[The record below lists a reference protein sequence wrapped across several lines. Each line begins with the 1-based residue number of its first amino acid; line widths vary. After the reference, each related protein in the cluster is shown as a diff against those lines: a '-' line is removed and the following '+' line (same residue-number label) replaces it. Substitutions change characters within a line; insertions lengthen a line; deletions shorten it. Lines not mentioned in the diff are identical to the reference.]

1 MEYVNFYER
10 IYNITDIKL
19 IAQKICNHYKLG
31 ELIEQKHIAIGYE
44 DFNMIINTTTGKYFV
59 KILNKSRLKSE
70 QTRLVSIIEKVVAA
84 NVRVPKIYQVNG
96 ESIFELEINSNTL
109 NIIVMDYIDGTN
121 MLLLDRDFNENEI
134 CSVAQEM
141 AKIDN
146 IDFQVEPYY
155 DEWTITNFES
165 EYNKKVNKI
174 EDEDKELVT
183 KVYEEMKN
191 LDFTKLKMSYI
202 HGDIIKSNLI
212 LDRNHQIWVIDF
224 SVLNYLPRI
233 IELAVAVFGICLTNN
248 RETTINNINLLI
260 NEYNKY
266 NKLDDY
272 EIRNLPVV
280 FNAISAMNVLQTSF
294 IKNTDETFEENEH
307 WLSEGRKGVALN
319 LSIEDINYRIN
330 KNK

>member
-10 IYNITDIKL
+10 IYNVTDIKL
-19 IAQKICNHYKLG
+19 LAEKICEQYKLG
-31 ELIEQKHIAIGYE
+31 KLIEQEHIAIGYE
-44 DFNMIINTTTGKYFV
+44 DFNMLINTNTGKYFV

-70 QTRLVSIIEKVVAA
+70 QNRLVSIIEKAVVA
-84 NVRVPKIYQVNG
+84 NVRVPKIYKVNG
-96 ESIFELEINSNTL
+96 ESIFELKINSNIL
-109 NIIVMDYIDGTN
+109 NIIVMDYIDGIN
-121 MLLLDRDFNENEI
+121 MLLLNRDFNESEI

-155 DEWTITNFES
+155 DEWTITNFET
-165 EYNKKVNKI
+165 EYNKKINKI
-174 EDEDKELVT
+174 ENKDKELVT
-183 KVYEEMKN
+183 KAYEEIKC

-212 LDRNHQIWVIDF
+212 LDTNNQVWVIDF

-233 IELAVAVFGICLTNN
+233 IELAVAMFGICLTDN
-248 RETTINNINLLI
+248 RATTIANINLLI

-272 EIRNLPVV
+272 EIQNLPII

-307 WLSEGRKGVALN
+307 WLLEGRKGIDLN
-319 LSIEDINYRIN
+319 LSIKDIELYN
-330 KNK
+330 K